1 MASSNDFVKSNCCVL
16 CDDRHHFRSLREKY
30 EHLRSKKHLFN
41 YLAYKKHCAHLMVE
55 RQQLER
61 VEELRRSSRFR
72 SRKL

>member
-41 YLAYKKHCAHLMVE
+41 YLACKFRVAHDTHFDASPA
-55 RQQLER
+55 QT
-61 VEELRRSSRFR
+61 RSIAPTS
-72 SRKL
+72 

>member
-41 YLAYKKHCAHLMVE
+41 YLACTFQCRKRDAIDAFPA
-55 RQQLER
+55 QT
-61 VEELRRSSRFR
+61 RSIAPI
-72 SRKL
+72 